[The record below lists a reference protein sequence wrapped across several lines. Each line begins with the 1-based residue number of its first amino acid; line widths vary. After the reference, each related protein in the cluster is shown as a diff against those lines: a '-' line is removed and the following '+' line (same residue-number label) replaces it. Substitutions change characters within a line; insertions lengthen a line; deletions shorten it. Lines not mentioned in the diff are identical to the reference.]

1 MGKFGKIDV
10 FLNNAGIVGKAA
22 PIVEQTVEDFD
33 KVMSVNCRGVFLG
46 LKHVL
51 KVMTKQGFGS
61 IINMSSVAGL
71 MAWEGITPYVASK
84 HAVTGRT
91 KIGAL
96 EGAPYG
102 VRVNSVH
109 PSPVQTMM
117 MRELEAGYNPEDPEA
132 AEQEVAK
139 LIPMGRYAESEEI
152 ANLVLF
158 LASDESAFISGS
170 QYRID
175 GGMAAKQFLSYEY
188 HNPHSFGSEGFL
200 MYTRF
205 NNLPIRIYFLKD
217 SYLSE

>member
-1 MGKFGKIDV
+1 
-10 FLNNAGIVGKAA
+10 
-22 PIVEQTVEDFD
+22 
-33 KVMSVNCRGVFLG
+33 
-46 LKHVL
+46 
-51 KVMTKQGFGS
+51 
-61 IINMSSVAGL
+61 
-71 MAWEGITPYVASK
+71 
-84 HAVTGRT
+84 
-91 KIGAL
+91 
-96 EGAPYG
+96 
-102 VRVNSVH
+102 
-109 PSPVQTMM
+109 M
-117 MRELEAGYNPEDPEA
+117 MRELETGYNPEDPEA

-205 NNLPIRIYFLKD
+205 NNLSI
-217 SYLSE
+217 